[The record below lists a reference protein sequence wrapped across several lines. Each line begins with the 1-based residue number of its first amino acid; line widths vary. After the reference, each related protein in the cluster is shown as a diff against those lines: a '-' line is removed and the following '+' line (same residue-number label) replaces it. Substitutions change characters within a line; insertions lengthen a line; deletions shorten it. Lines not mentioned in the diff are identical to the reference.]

1 MVKNIGV
8 GDGQDDLDLFLELF
22 REQALE
28 VDDVGLSSDGL
39 LGVHSMVG
47 RRSYNC
53 PQVKQPSK
61 LVVEGRVEIE
71 GLGVFRGEL
80 VLHIV
85 GQREVKEIRSFPLD
99 EGSSRLENKEA
110 GGGAVDLRGRLADQL
125 LHP

>member
-1 MVKNIGV
+1 MKNIGV

-28 VDDVGLSSDGL
+28 VDDVGLSRGGL
-39 LGVHSMVG
+39 LGIHSMVG
-47 RRSYNC
+47 RRSDNG

-85 GQREVKEIRSFPLD
+85 SQREVKKIRFFPFD
-99 EGSSRLENKEA
+99 ESNTRLENKEA
-110 GGGAVDLRGRLADQL
+110 GGRAVDLRGRLANQL
-125 LHP
+125 LYP